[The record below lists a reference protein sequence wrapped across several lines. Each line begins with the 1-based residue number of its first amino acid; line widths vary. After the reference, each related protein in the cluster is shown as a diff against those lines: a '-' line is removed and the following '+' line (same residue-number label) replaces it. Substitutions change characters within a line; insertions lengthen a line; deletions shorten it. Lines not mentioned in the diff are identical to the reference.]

1 MDFTELLQKVG
12 EWVTTEGLKL
22 VLVLVVLFVLCK
34 IINFFCKRLDKRL
47 EKKNFDLTLRHV
59 LVPVIRRTL
68 KVLIWVGAIGFLGFQ
83 TSAISA
89 AILSIGTAIGLALQ
103 GSLSNFAGG
112 IVVVA
117 LRPYKIG
124 DFITVDTVEG
134 TVTEITLF
142 YTYLT
147 TPDNK
152 VVILPNSKTSNTA
165 IVNFTKNSTRRTDIE
180 FSIPYN
186 EDFEKA
192 QAAIQKVMNKNDKIL
207 QDPAPTTFVSKHADS
222 AIIILARYWTANA
235 DFWPT
240 KFEMMADVKKEF
252 DKQHITIPFNQLD
265 VHVDQI
271 EDNSKKK

>member
-1 MDFTELLQKVG
+1 MDFTQLLQKIG

-22 VLVLVVLFVLCK
+22 VLVLLVLFILCK
-34 IINFFCKRLDKRL
+34 IINFFCNRLDKRL

-59 LVPVIRRTL
+59 LVPVIRRAL
-68 KVLIWVGAIGFLGFQ
+68 KVLIWVGAIGYLGIQ

-165 IVNFTKNSTRRTDIE
+165 IVNFTRNSTRRTDIE

-240 KFEMMADVKKEF
+240 KFEMMAEVKKEF

-265 VHVDQI
+265 VHIDKLD
-271 EDNSKKK
+271 DNK

>member
-1 MDFTELLQKVG
+1 MDFGEILQTVG
-12 EWVTTEGLKL
+12 NWVTTEGLKL
-22 VLVLVVLFVLCK
+22 VLVLLVLFILCK
-34 IINFFCKRLDKRL
+34 VINFFCKKLDKRL

-59 LVPVIRRTL
+59 LVPVIRRSL

-112 IVVVA
+112 LIVVA

-124 DFITVDTVEG
+124 DFISVDTVEG

-142 YTYLT
+142 YTYLN

-165 IVNFTKNSTRRTDIE
+165 IINFTRNDIRRTDIE
-180 FSIPYN
+180 YN
-186 EDFEKA
+186 ISYSEDFEKA
-192 QAAIQKVMNKNDKIL
+192 QAVIQKVMDANDKIL
-207 QDPAPTTFVSKHADS
+207 QDPAPKTFVSKHGES
-222 AIIILARYWTANA
+222 SITILARYWTANA

-240 KFEMMADVKKEF
+240 KFEMMAAVKKEF

-271 EDNSKKK
+271 EDKTNKK

>member
-1 MDFTELLQKVG
+1 MDFGEILQTIG
-12 EWVTTEGLKL
+12 NWVTTEGLKL
-22 VLVLVVLFVLCK
+22 VLVLIVLFIICK
-34 IINFFCKRLDKRL
+34 AINFVCKRLDKRL
-47 EKKNFDLTLRHV
+47 EKKKFDETLRHV
-59 LVPVIRRTL
+59 LVPIIRRTL

-112 IVVVA
+112 LIVVA

-124 DFITVDTVEG
+124 DFVSIDGSEG

-142 YTYLT
+142 YTYIT

-152 VVILPNSKTSNTA
+152 VIILPNSKTSNNA
-165 IVNFTKNSTRRTDIE
+165 IVNFSKNKTRRNDIE
-180 FSIPYN
+180 FYISYE

-192 QAAIQKVMNKNDKIL
+192 RAAVQKVMDAHDKIL
-207 QDPAPTTFVSKHADS
+207 QDPAPTTFVSKHGDS
-222 AIIILARYWTANA
+222 SIVILARYWTKTQ

-240 KFEMMADVKKEF
+240 KFDMMAQVKKEF
-252 DKQHITIPFNQLD
+252 DEQNITIPFNQLD
-265 VHVDQI
+265 VHLDQ
-271 EDNSKKK
+271 K

>member
-1 MDFTELLQKVG
+1 MDFAQLLQTIG
-12 EWVTTEGLKL
+12 EWITTEGLKL
-22 VLVLVVLFVLCK
+22 VLVLVVLFIICK
-34 IINFFCKRLDKRL
+34 LINFICKRLDRRL

-59 LVPVIRRTL
+59 LIPTLRRVL
-68 KVLIWVGAIGFLGFQ
+68 KVLIWVGAIGYLGFQ

-89 AILSIGTAIGLALQ
+89 AILSVGTAIGLALQ

-112 IVVVA
+112 IIVVA

-124 DFITVDTVEG
+124 DFITVDSVEG
-134 TVTEITLF
+134 TVSEITLF

-165 IVNFTKNSTRRTDIE
+165 IVNFTRNSTRRTDIE
-180 FSIPYN
+180 FSIPYE

-192 QAAIQKVMNKNDKIL
+192 QAAIQKVMNKNNKIL
-207 QDPAPTTFVSKHADS
+207 QDPAPTTYVSKHADS

-252 DKQHITIPFNQLD
+252 DKQHISIPFNQLD
-265 VHVDQI
+265 VHIDQVD
-271 EDNSKKK
+271 KK

>member
-1 MDFTELLQKVG
+1 MDFTELLQTVG
-12 EWVTTEGLKL
+12 NWIVTEGVKL
-22 VLVLVVLFVLCK
+22 VLVLIALFIVCK
-34 IINFFCKRLDKRL
+34 IINFVTRRLDKRL
-47 EKKNFDLTLRHV
+47 EKKNFDETLRKV
-59 LVPVIRRTL
+59 LVPIIRRTL
-68 KVLIWVGAIGFLGFQ
+68 KVLIWVVAIGYLGFQ

-134 TVTEITLF
+134 TVSEITLF

-165 IVNFTKNSTRRTDIE
+165 IINYSKNKTRRGDIE
-180 FSIPYN
+180 FNISYT

-192 QAAIQKVMNKNDKIL
+192 RLAIQKVMDEHDKIL
-207 QDPAPTTFVSKHADS
+207 QDPAPTTFISKHADS
-222 AIIILARYWTANA
+222 SIVILARYWTKTQ
-235 DFWPT
+235 DYWPT
-240 KFEMMADVKKEF
+240 RFDMMEQVKKAF
-252 DKQHITIPFNQLD
+252 DKEGIVIPFNQLD
-265 VHVDQI
+265 VHI
-271 EDNSKKK
+271 DNVENK